1 MKFTFTIVFLI
12 LAFFITEEA
21 SAQIWVRYNVA
32 NSQIVSDHVSTIAF
46 DGNGNNWIGTLDSGL
61 VKFDGT
67 TWTNLTSNINQ
78 VGVLALATLGSN
90 LWVAT
95 GNGGGLQKFD
105 GTTWSSVAPNSHAEY
120 TNALATDNLGQLWDG
135 NDAGLSVLRTSG
147 TWNTFLSAQTN
158 THLPSDNISAVTVD
172 NSGNIY
178 AGFTF
183 QFGIVKLN
191 GSSGDGTLISK
202 DAYPTFPDDYV
213 TSIAID
219 WGGNI
224 WAATKTSGVV
234 KVSGSNATVYS
245 QSTDATFIDDV
256 VNTVTVD
263 GCGHVWIGTLHGAA
277 MYDGSKWTQYNKA
290 NSQLPNDTV
299 YYIGVDGPGH
309 IWFCTNG
316 GLEEFKPL
324 PQKIDL
330 QLPTNASIVTA
341 DSTNLKWYFDC
352 PGITKYWVEIADNPT
367 FTNSKVDTTSATL
380 IQNASLWDTGL
391 VNHSTYYWKVKALN
405 DAGWSTFS
413 ETWSFAVNIPPS
425 AVKESSDAGFI
436 LEQNYPNPFA
446 AATTIKIYVP
456 NHATL
461 SLKVFDELGRVA
473 ATIIQGEFEKGEYS
487 IPFDLTSHNLQSG
500 AYFYT
505 LQSGNTTLQR
515 AMQVIH

>member
-1 MKFTFTIVFLI
+1 MKSSFTFVFLF
-12 LAFFITEEA
+12 LALFLTEKA

-46 DGNGNNWIGTLDSGL
+46 DGKGNKWIGSLDSGL
-61 VKFDGT
+61 VKFDGK
-67 TWTNLTSNINQ
+67 TWTNLTSKINQ
-78 VGVLALATLGSN
+78 VGVLALATLN
-90 LWVAT
+90 NDLWVAT

-105 GTTWSSVAPNSHAEY
+105 GSTWTNVAPNSHAEY
-120 TNALATDNLGQLWDG
+120 SNALVTDNLGQLWDG
-135 NDAGLSVLRTSG
+135 NDAGLSVLHPSG
-147 TWNTFLSAQTN
+147 SWNTYLSTQTN
-158 THLPSDNISAVTVD
+158 THFPSDNISALAVD

-178 AGFTF
+178 ACFTF
-183 QFGIVKLN
+183 QFGLVKLN
-191 GSSGDGTLISK
+191 GVNGDGTLISS
-202 DAYPTFPDDYV
+202 DAYPDFPKDYV

-219 WGGNI
+219 WSGNI

-234 KVSGSNATVYS
+234 KVAGSNTKVFS

-263 GCGHVWIGTLHGAA
+263 GCGHVWIGTIHGAA

-309 IWFCTNG
+309 IWFCTND
-316 GLEEFKPL
+316 GLEELKPL

-330 QLPTNASIVTA
+330 LSPANASTVTT

-352 PGITKYWVEIADNPT
+352 PGILKYWVEIADNSS
-367 FTNSKVDTTSATL
+367 FTNSKIDTTNATL
-380 IQNASLWDTGL
+380 TQSASLWDNGL
-391 VNHSTYYWKVKALN
+391 VNHATYYWKVKAMN
-405 DAGWSTFS
+405 DAGWSAFS
-413 ETWSFAVNIPPS
+413 DTWSFGVNIPAN
-425 AVKESSDAGFI
+425 AVKESNNAGFE

-446 AATTIKIYVP
+446 AETTIKLYVP

-461 SLKVFDELGRVA
+461 SLKIFDELGHEK
-473 ATIIQGEFEKGEYS
+473 ATILQGAFEKGQYS
-487 IPFDLTSHNLQSG
+487 IPFDLTSHYLQSG

-505 LQSGNTTLQR
+505 LQSGATILQKS
-515 AMQVIH
+515 MQVIH